1 MEFDGA
7 RADFERAR
15 ATSLLDCPLTIS
27 ARIRLSRRVKC
38 PWILEASEV
47 SAAGQ
52 AEAASPNLASISG
65 SKKLRC
71 GCLEAIAATTF
82 P

>member
-7 RADFERAR
+7 RADIEPASDLFAG
-15 ATSLLDCPLTIS
+15 APPDDF
-27 ARIRLSRRVKC
+27 ARIKLSLAVKC
-38 PWILEASEV
+38 PWILEASEEAV
-47 SAAGQ
+47 AGQ

-71 GCLEAIAATTF
+71 GCLEPIAATTF